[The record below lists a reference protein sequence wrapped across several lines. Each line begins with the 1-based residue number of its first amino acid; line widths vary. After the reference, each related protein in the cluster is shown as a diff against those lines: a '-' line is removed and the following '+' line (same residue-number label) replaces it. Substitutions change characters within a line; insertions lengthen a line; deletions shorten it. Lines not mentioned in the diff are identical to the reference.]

1 MPALIFPAPGPVGN
15 NNAQWTDTA
24 NSFTGFSV
32 TRSLAST
39 PGKAFIKLQNPLPK
53 TIDQKVFRPEKMSK
67 SFSAVNALPKSKEEQ
82 SLKFGKVKNST
93 DVKNPLPKTFESRV
107 FNVNY
112 FAPVEF
118 QSSTNQVFTINTKVG
133 KAANIIHVR
142 NALPK
147 TIDQT
152 FFRTNLVR
160 KNPIAADS
168 LPKAFQSKVFDVNY
182 ITVPLLKTNYT
193 QVFFL
198 KPNLGKINQGVSL
211 KNALPKG
218 NDLKALRIGVIGS
231 FRQGADIT
239 EEVLR
244 PPFAKAL
251 EQRVF
256 VVEKIKQL
264 DVLKATFPKQ
274 LDSRAFDVN
283 YIVSRFIVNSS
294 TTQVF
299 SINTRIGKLRSVLNV
314 QNPLPKDLDHKVF
327 RVVGKA
333 YKALVIS
340 NPLPK
345 DLDSKVFDVTYIASR
360 FRANAS
366 TNQVFSLNTKVT
378 LLKKDYTSLRP
389 ALPKDLDLKAFRII
403 GKTFKGLVV
412 VNDLPNTL
420 QSKIFDV
427 TTLTKNTISVRPAFS
442 KTLDQKVFDPGVT
455 FTRFKDTTFQD
466 FSLRTKVT
474 YLRRAV
480 VVTTPLSKSLLVEVQ
495 RPGGINKPLF
505 TFRAVPEI
513 DLRRKVTVLR
523 PSIRVVGSHQTNY
536 RLANVSSNVAQADVR
551 TTLAPSN
558 ARENFYYF
566 TIAPG
571 KRQDTARA
579 IWSKDPLEVF
589 SIVIIKVG
597 AYYNVT
603 ASFTNT
609 SFASNRT
616 QVFSLITKIA
626 IISSNVG
633 QNTVSTILTPTNAR
647 ENFYY
652 FTLAPGKR
660 QDTARDIFSKQALGL
675 INVPSTRIVAN
686 ISSNVRQNTV
696 VTTTAPTN
704 ARENFY
710 YFTIAPG
717 KRQDTARD
725 IFSKQ
730 ALGLVINSQK
740 IGIITS
746 NVRQNTVVTTT
757 APTNARENLYY
768 FTIAPGKRQ
777 DTARAIWS
785 KDPLQTALRKEI
797 EQKVAGSVNRGKLVV
812 RTPLRSRVYF
822 EAQNVTSNIAQSTV
836 STTIYPTNPREYLY
850 YATRAPGLYGNKD
863 YFKQVPGGLN
873 ESFFDINTVKPP
885 GLVVKSAFPK
895 ALESKVFNATIIKVV
910 PLAANSVQ
918 THVFSL
924 STKVMHLNKA
934 YEALRNPLTKTYEA
948 KVLNTDKLTV
958 SIVVKGSL
966 PKVLEQKVFDVE
978 LINPFKLKVADNQVF
993 TLSTIVDNFKTTS
1006 VLRNTYSKTFDQKQF
1021 RGNYVSKEVVLRPTF
1036 TKQLEAKLFDSET
1049 FTFKFKD
1056 ATFQLFSLN
1065 TTVEQIVKPIVSL
1078 RNPLPKHLETKVF
1091 QVPSKGF
1098 RIESTYYVK
1107 REPVQ
1112 FWN

>member
-1 MPALIFPAPGPVGN
+1 M
-15 NNAQWTDTA
+15 
-24 NSFTGFSV
+24 
-32 TRSLAST
+32 
-39 PGKAFIKLQNPLPK
+39 
-53 TIDQKVFRPEKMSK
+53 
-67 SFSAVNALPKSKEEQ
+67 
-82 SLKFGKVKNST
+82 
-93 DVKNPLPKTFESRV
+93 
-107 FNVNY
+107 
-112 FAPVEF
+112 
-118 QSSTNQVFTINTKVG
+118 
-133 KAANIIHVR
+133 
-142 NALPK
+142 
-147 TIDQT
+147 
-152 FFRTNLVR
+152 
-160 KNPIAADS
+160 
-168 LPKAFQSKVFDVNY
+168 
-182 ITVPLLKTNYT
+182 
-193 QVFFL
+193 
-198 KPNLGKINQGVSL
+198 
-211 KNALPKG
+211 
-218 NDLKALRIGVIGS
+218 
-231 FRQGADIT
+231 
-239 EEVLR
+239 
-244 PPFAKAL
+244 
-251 EQRVF
+251 
-256 VVEKIKQL
+256 
-264 DVLKATFPKQ
+264 
-274 LDSRAFDVN
+274 
-283 YIVSRFIVNSS
+283 
-294 TTQVF
+294 
-299 SINTRIGKLRSVLNV
+299 RSVLNV
-314 QNPLPKDLDHKVF
+314 QNALPKDLDRKAF
-327 RVVGKA
+327 RVIGKTF
-333 YKALVIS
+333 KGLVVT

-345 DLDSKVFDVTYIASR
+345 ALDSKVFDVTYIASR

-389 ALPKDLDLKAFRII
+389 ALPKDLDRKAFRII

-412 VNDLPNTL
+412 VNGLPNTL

-474 YLRRAV
+474 YLRSSRIV
-480 VVTTPLSKSLLVEVQ
+480 RTPLSKDLLVKVQ

-536 RLANVSSNVAQADVR
+536 RLANVSSNVAQANVR

-571 KRQDTARA
+571 QRQDTARA

-589 SIVIIKVG
+589 SNVIIKVG
-597 AYYNVT
+597 ASSNVT
-603 ASFTNT
+603 ASFPNT

-633 QNTVSTILTPTNAR
+633 QNTVVTTTAPTNAR

-660 QDTARDIFSKQALGL
+660 QDTARDIFSQQAVGL
-675 INVPSTRIVAN
+675 VINSQKIGIIT
-686 ISSNVRQNTV
+686 SNVRQNTV
-696 VTTTAPTN
+696 STIVAPTN

-717 KRQDTARD
+717 KRQDTARGV
-725 IFSKQ
+725 FSKP
-730 ALGLVINSQK
+730 ATGLVINSQK

-768 FTIAPGKRQ
+768 FTLAPGKRQ

-785 KDPLQTALRKEI
+785 KGPLQTALRKEI

-822 EAQNVTSNIAQSTV
+822 EAQNVTSNISQSNV
-836 STTIYPTNPREYLY
+836 STTRYPTNPREYLY
-850 YATRAPGLYGNKD
+850 YAIRAPGLYGNRD

-966 PKVLEQKVFDVE
+966 SKVLEQKVFDVE

-1021 RGNYVSKEVVLRPTF
+1021 KGNYVSKEVKVASVF
-1036 TKQLEAKLFDSET
+1036 SKQLDSKVFDTKT

-1065 TTVEQIVKPIVSL
+1065 TKVGQLIKPLELLKGS
-1078 RNPLPKHLETKVF
+1078 LPKHLETKVF

>member
-32 TRSLAST
+32 TESLAST

-53 TIDQKVFRPEKMSK
+53 TTEQKAFRPQKLSRSFDARNPLSK
-67 SFSAVNALPKSKEEQ
+67 TRERKAL
-82 SLKFGKVKNST
+82 GVDKVVQNIVT
-93 DVKNPLPKTFESRV
+93 KNPLPKTLDAKIFD
-107 FNVNY
+107 VNY
-112 FAPVEF
+112 FASLEF
-118 QSSTNQVFTINTKVG
+118 QSSTNQVFTINTRLG
-133 KAANIIHVR
+133 KATSNIIVR

-147 TIDQT
+147 IVDQNL
-152 FFRTNLVR
+152 FRTNLVR
-160 KNPIAADS
+160 KNPIVADS
-168 LPKAFQSKVFDVNY
+168 LPKTFQSKVFDVNY
-182 ITVPLLKTNYT
+182 ITVPLLKINYT

-198 KPNLGKINQGVSL
+198 KPNLGKINKGVSL

-218 NDLKALRIGVIGS
+218 NDLKALRIGIIRS
-231 FRQGADIT
+231 FRQGSDIT

-244 PPFAKAL
+244 PAFSKTL

-256 VVEKIKQL
+256 DVEKIKQL

-274 LDSRAFDVN
+274 LDSKVFDLT
-283 YIVSRFIVNSS
+283 YIVSRFKANSS
-294 TTQVF
+294 TNQVF
-299 SINTRIGKLRSVLNV
+299 SMNTKVGKMRSVLNV
-314 QNPLPKDLDHKVF
+314 QNALPKDLDRKAF
-327 RVVGKA
+327 RVIGKTF
-333 YKALVIS
+333 KGLVVT

-345 DLDSKVFDVTYIASR
+345 ALDSKVFDVTYIASR

-389 ALPKDLDLKAFRII
+389 ALPKDLDRKAFRII

-412 VNDLPNTL
+412 VNGLPNTL

-474 YLRRAV
+474 YLRSSRIV
-480 VVTTPLSKSLLVEVQ
+480 RTPLSKDLLVKVQ

-536 RLANVSSNVAQADVR
+536 RLANVSSNVAQANVR

-571 KRQDTARA
+571 QRQDTARA

-589 SIVIIKVG
+589 SNVIIKVG
-597 AYYNVT
+597 ASSNVT
-603 ASFTNT
+603 ASFPNT

-633 QNTVSTILTPTNAR
+633 QNTVVTTTAPTNAR

-660 QDTARDIFSKQALGL
+660 QDTARDIFSQQAVGL
-675 INVPSTRIVAN
+675 VINSQKIGIIT
-686 ISSNVRQNTV
+686 SNVRQNTV
-696 VTTTAPTN
+696 STIVAPTN

-717 KRQDTARD
+717 KRQDTARGV
-725 IFSKQ
+725 FSKP
-730 ALGLVINSQK
+730 ATGLVINSQK

-768 FTIAPGKRQ
+768 FTLAPGKRQ

-785 KDPLQTALRKEI
+785 KGPLQTALRKEI

-822 EAQNVTSNIAQSTV
+822 EAQNVTSNISQSNV
-836 STTIYPTNPREYLY
+836 STTRYPTNPREYLY
-850 YATRAPGLYGNKD
+850 YAIRAPGLYGNRD

-966 PKVLEQKVFDVE
+966 SKVLEQKVFDVE

-1021 RGNYVSKEVVLRPTF
+1021 KGNYVSKEVKVASVF
-1036 TKQLEAKLFDSET
+1036 SKQLDSKVFDTKT

-1065 TTVEQIVKPIVSL
+1065 TKVGQLIKPLELLKGS
-1078 RNPLPKHLETKVF
+1078 LPKHLETKVF

>member
-32 TRSLAST
+32 SDVLISDNNS
-39 PGKAFIKLQNPLPK
+39 IKLQ
-53 TIDQKVFRPEKMSK
+53 
-67 SFSAVNALPKSKEEQ
+67 NALPKSKDQ
-82 SLKFGKVKNST
+82 ILLKFGKVKNSN
-93 DVKNPLPKTFESRV
+93 DIKNPLPKTLDAKIFD
-107 FNVNY
+107 VNY
-112 FAPVEF
+112 FASLEF

-147 TIDQT
+147 TIDQK

-160 KNPIAADS
+160 RELVLTDS

-182 ITVPLLKTNYT
+182 ITVPLLKINYT

-218 NDLKALRIGVIGS
+218 NDLKALRIGIIRS
-231 FRQGADIT
+231 FRQGSDIT

-244 PPFAKAL
+244 PAFSKTL

-256 VVEKIKQL
+256 DVEKIKQL

-274 LDSRAFDVN
+274 LDSKVFDLT
-283 YIVSRFIVNSS
+283 YIVSRFKANSS
-294 TTQVF
+294 TNQVF
-299 SINTRIGKLRSVLNV
+299 SMNTKVGKMRSVLNV
-314 QNPLPKDLDHKVF
+314 QNALPKDLDRKAF
-327 RVVGKA
+327 RIIGKTYKGLVVT
-333 YKALVIS
+333 

-345 DLDSKVFDVTYIASR
+345 ALDSKVFDVTYITSR

-366 TNQVFSLNTKVT
+366 TNQVFSLNTKVQ
-378 LLKKDYTSLRP
+378 LLNKGYITLRP
-389 ALPKDLDLKAFRII
+389 ALPKDLDRKAFRVI

-412 VNDLPNTL
+412 INGLPNTL

-455 FTRFKDTTFQD
+455 FTRLKDTTFQD
-466 FSLRTKVT
+466 FSSRTKVT

-480 VVTTPLSKSLLVEVQ
+480 VVRTPLSKDLLVKVQ
-495 RPGGINKPLF
+495 RPGRINNPLF

-536 RLANVSSNVAQADVR
+536 KVANVTSNVAQANVR

-571 KRQDTARA
+571 QRQDTARA

-589 SIVIIKVG
+589 SNVIIKVG
-597 AYYNVT
+597 ASSNVT
-603 ASFTNT
+603 ASFPNT
-609 SFASNRT
+609 SFASYRT

-626 IISSNVG
+626 I
-633 QNTVSTILTPTNAR
+633 
-647 ENFYY
+647 
-652 FTLAPGKR
+652 
-660 QDTARDIFSKQALGL
+660 
-675 INVPSTRIVAN
+675 

-710 YFTIAPG
+710 YFTLAPG
-717 KRQDTARD
+717 KRQDTSRD
-725 IFSKQ
+725 IFSKP
-730 ALGLVINSQK
+730 ATGLVINSQK

-746 NVRQNTVVTTT
+746 NVRQNTVSTIVAPTNARENFYYFTLAPGKRQDTARGVFSKPATGLVINSQKIGIISSNVRQNTVITTT

-822 EAQNVTSNIAQSTV
+822 EAQNVTSNISQSNV
-836 STTIYPTNPREYLY
+836 STTRYPTNPREYLY
-850 YATRAPGLYGNKD
+850 YAIRAPGLYGNRD
-863 YFKQVPGGLN
+863 YFKQIADGLN
-873 ESFFDINTVKPP
+873 ESFFDVNTTKAP

-895 ALESKVFNATIIKVV
+895 ALESKVFDATIIKVV

-948 KVLNTDKLTV
+948 KVLNTDKLTI

-1006 VLRNTYSKTFDQKQF
+1006 VLRNTYSKTFEEKQF
-1021 RGNYVSKEVVLRPTF
+1021 RRNFVLKEVKVASVF
-1036 TKQLEAKLFDSET
+1036 SKQLDSKVFDTET

-1065 TTVEQIVKPIVSL
+1065 TTVPHLIKPIELLKGS
-1078 RNPLPKHLETKVF
+1078 LPKHLETKVF

-1098 RIESTYYVK
+1098 KIETTYYVK
-1107 REPVQ
+1107 RDPVQ

>member
-32 TRSLAST
+32 TESLAST

-107 FNVNY
+107 FDVNY

-118 QSSTNQVFTINTKVG
+118 QSSTNQVFTINTRLG
-133 KAANIIHVR
+133 KATSNIIVR

-147 TIDQT
+147 IVDQNL
-152 FFRTNLVR
+152 FRTNLVR

-256 VVEKIKQL
+256 DVEKIKQL

-314 QNPLPKDLDHKVF
+314 QNPLPKDLDRKVF

-345 DLDSKVFDVTYIASR
+345 VLDSRAFDPGVIQP
-360 FRANAS
+360 FKANSS
-366 TNQVFSLNTKVT
+366 TAQVFSLNTKVT

-389 ALPKDLDLKAFRII
+389 ALPKDLDRKAFSII

-412 VNDLPNTL
+412 VNGLPNTL

-480 VVTTPLSKSLLVEVQ
+480 VVTTPLSKALLVKVQ

-536 RLANVSSNVAQADVR
+536 RLANVSSNVSQNTVV
-551 TTLAPSN
+551 TTTAPTN
-558 ARENFYYF
+558 ARQNFYYF

-589 SIVIIKVG
+589 SNVIIKVG
-597 AYYNVT
+597 ASSNVT
-603 ASFTNT
+603 ASFPNT

-675 INVPSTRIVAN
+675 INVPPTRIVAN

-725 IFSKQ
+725 IFSKP
-730 ALGLVINSQK
+730 ATGLVINSQK

-822 EAQNVTSNIAQSTV
+822 EAQNVTSNISQSNV

-924 STKVMHLNKA
+924 RTNVAQLNKA
-934 YEALRNPLTKTYEA
+934 YISLRNPLSKTYEA

-1021 RGNYVSKEVVLRPTF
+1021 KGNYVSKEVKVASVF
-1036 TKQLEAKLFDSET
+1036 SKQLDSKVFDTET

-1098 RIESTYYVK
+1098 RIETTYYVK
-1107 REPVQ
+1107 RDPVQ